1 MASMIP
7 LKVAYSSKGGDSIF
21 AIRQSDHIN
30 SHVLAANTAES
41 GTVPAG
47 ATRVMF
53 SVVPSGTDFWA
64 KIADTETAAVINAA
78 DVTNGSASEPNPA
91 VRTVVPGQVISMISA
106 SICKIYLS
114 YFS

>member
-30 SHVLAANTAES
+30 SHILSANTPES
-41 GTVPAG
+41 DTVPAG

-53 SVVPSGTDFWA
+53 SVVPSGTDFWT
-64 KIADTETAAVINAA
+64 KITSAETAAAINAA
-78 DVTNGSASEPNPA
+78 DVTDGSASEPNPA
-91 VRTVVPGQVISMISA
+91 VRTVLPGQTISMISA

>member
-1 MASMIP
+1 MIP
-7 LKVAYSSKGGDSIF
+7 LKVAYSSKGGDSIY

-30 SHVLAANTAES
+30 CHLLAANTAES
-41 GTVPAG
+41 DTVPAD

-53 SVVPSGTDFWA
+53 TVVPSGTDFWA
-64 KIADTETAAVINAA
+64 KISDAGTAAAINAG

-91 VRTVVPGQVISMISA
+91 IRTVVPGQTISMISA

>member
-1 MASMIP
+1 MIP

-30 SHVLAANTAES
+30 SHVLSANIAES
-41 GTVPAG
+41 DVVPTG
-47 ATRVMF
+47 ATRVIF
-53 SVVPSGTDFWA
+53 SVVPSGTDFFV
-64 KIADTETAAVINAA
+64 KIATSETAATINAA

-91 VRTVVPGQVISMISA
+91 IRTVVPGQYISMIAESV
-106 SICKIYLS
+106 CKIYLS